1 MKISEVL
8 TQVDYRDNSQTVIQ
22 KCNNNVIQRFG
33 DARKFAETFNP
44 DLQKNCAANIQRT
57 LTGNAPS
64 VNQLMQSYKD
74 EQVRIWIMI
83 QLEDLNTFAGTRNK
97 MNPRQMTMV
106 CDVII
111 TEYYYLK
118 ASELLLFFFHF
129 KSGKYGEL
137 YGSVDPLRITSA
149 LVEFASYRCAELF
162 KIENKLREE
171 KKEKEKLIQSRT
183 AITRK
188 QYVKNKFH
196 RTRAIK
202 KVGEKYIV
210 TKKSK

>member
-1 MKISEVL
+1 MKLSEVL
-8 TQVDYRDNSQTVIQ
+8 TQVDYRDNSQTIVQ

-57 LTGNAPS
+57 FTGNAPT
-64 VNQLMQSYKD
+64 VNQLIQSYKN
-74 EQVRIWIMI
+74 EQVRGWIMI
-83 QLEDLNTFAGTRNK
+83 QLEDLNTFAGTKNK
-97 MNPRQMTMV
+97 MNPRQMMMI
-106 CDVII
+106 CDVLL
-111 TEYYYLK
+111 TKYLYLK
-118 ASELLLFFFHF
+118 ASELLLFFFQF
-129 KSGKYGEL
+129 KSGEYGEL
-137 YGSVDPLRITSA
+137 YGSVDPHRITSA
-149 LVEFASYRCAELF
+149 LVEFRSYRCAELF